1 MKVFGI
7 IGWKDVGKT
16 FYVCEIIKKL
26 KAMGFKVA
34 SIKHAHHNF
43 EIDHKNTDSYMHRE
57 AGSSQIIISSSKRWA
72 KITELKNKN
81 EKNLKYLLG
90 HLSKTDFVIV
100 EGFKKENHPK
110 IEVINSK
117 NNNYLFKEIKNVK
130 ALITNIRIDTDLP
143 QFFSNEIDLIVKFI
157 IEEFNE

>member
-110 IEVINSK
+110 IEVINIK
-117 NNNYLFKEIKNVK
+117 NNKYLFKEIKNVK

>member
-57 AGSSQIIISSSKRWA
+57 AGSSEIIISSSNRWA

-81 EKNLKYLLG
+81 EKDLKYLLG
-90 HLSKTDFVIV
+90 QLSKTDFVIV

-117 NNNYLFKEIKNVK
+117 NNKYLFKEIKNVK
-130 ALITNIRIDTDLP
+130 ALITNIKIDTDLP
-143 QFFSNEIDLIVKFI
+143 QFLSNEIDLIVKFI